1 MNHRASRAKHHAGG
15 SPLEQGLSFLPRAT
29 YTEILSEPFS
39 GFAYEEQEL
48 IFWHLND
55 SDSLALRFSLQMLR
69 RLMLGNKEGPWPLI
83 LVCLALRQHLL
94 GLHSCQF
101 SRA

>member
-1 MNHRASRAKHHAGG
+1 M
-15 SPLEQGLSFLPRAT
+15 
-29 YTEILSEPFS
+29 LSEPLS

-69 RLMLGNKEGPWPLI
+69 RLMLGNKEGPWQLV
-83 LVCLALRQHLL
+83 LVCLALLQHSL
-94 GLHSCQF
+94 GFHSCQF
-101 SRA
+101 NRA